1 MNDNILNRELNDLAE
16 WAVSYGLKYG
26 ADEVEV
32 TVIDSREFEVR
43 VRLGEIEQLIEAGS
57 RSLGFRLLCDRKTAS
72 ASSSD
77 LNKDTLKHLIRNAV
91 VRARLGHHD
100 EFAGLPEKAEFP
112 VDPESLQLY
121 DPFFVT
127 LDPKEKIQLALE
139 TERIALSDKRITNS
153 HGAGFENREILGTLA
168 SSNGFIQ
175 QYRETYGHLSVGL
188 QAEESGQVV
197 EDGWGHG
204 NRFFKEMESPEEIAR
219 KAMSRTIRLLNPRKI
234 KTQNV
239 PIIFEPEMTSWL
251 LGFLFSCIAGTS
263 VYRKTTFL
271 ADRLGDRI
279 ADPRFTVYDHALL
292 PKKPGS
298 IPFDSEGIPG
308 RNKTVVDRG
317 VLKHF
322 LCDTYAAR
330 KLGLESTGNAD
341 GGGVGPTNFFLE
353 NGPTDPADII
363 KATDKGLILTRT
375 IGHGLNPVTGDISR
389 GAVGLWVERGEI
401 AYPVSEITIAGNLGG
416 ILEDIDSV
424 GNDLD
429 FSHSVCGPT
438 LKIGEMT
445 IAGE

>member
-1 MNDNILNRELNDLAE
+1 MNSNILNRELKDLAE
-16 WAVSYGLKYG
+16 WAVSYGLKTG
-26 ADEVEV
+26 ADEAEV
-32 TVIDSREFEVR
+32 TVIDSREFEVS
-43 VRLGEIEQLIEAGS
+43 VRMGEIEQLVEAGS
-57 RSLGFRLLCDRKTAS
+57 RSLGFRLLCEGKTAS

-77 LNKDTLKHLIRNAV
+77 LDKKTLTHLIRNAV
-91 VRARLGHHD
+91 ERAQLGHYD
-100 EFAGLPEKAEFP
+100 EFAGLPEKTEFT
-112 VDPESLQLY
+112 VEPESLQLY
-121 DPFFVT
+121 DPKFIS
-127 LDPKEKIQLALE
+127 LDPKEKIKLALE

-153 HGAGFENREILGTLA
+153 HGAGFENRDILGTLA
-168 SSNGFIQ
+168 SSNGFVQ
-175 QYRETYGHLSVGL
+175 QYRESYGHLSLGL
-188 QAEESGQVV
+188 QAEEAGQVV

-204 NRFFKEMESPEEIAR
+204 TRFLNELESPEEIAR
-219 KAMSRTIRLLNPRKI
+219 KAVNRTIRLLNPRKI

-239 PIIFEPEMTSWL
+239 PIIFEPDMTSWL
-251 LGFLFSCIAGTS
+251 LGFLFSCVAGTS
-263 VYRKTTFL
+263 VFRKMTFL

-292 PKKPGS
+292 PKKLGS
-298 IPFDSEGIPG
+298 IPFDSEGVPG
-308 RNKTVVDRG
+308 RNKTIVDRG

-353 NGPTDPADII
+353 NGSIDPADII
-363 KATDKGLILTRT
+363 KATKKGLILTRA

-389 GAVGLWVERGEI
+389 GAVGLWVEGGEI
-401 AYPVSEITIAGNLGG
+401 AYPVSEITIAGNLGRM
-416 ILEDIDSV
+416 LEDIDSV